1 MAIAKNGILGGFS
14 GSVGDVVG
22 ATWKGITTVRSK
34 SAIERKPLTQKQK
47 DALQTTKLVLDFW
60 KETNTM
66 YPWIDL
72 SSKELGMIPMNV
84 FQRKYRGNVLAS
96 AIDTTP
102 FPPFNLVP
110 KKILYYDWFG
120 PLPGDTHGDFDGEYT
135 ETILNQYPTHT
146 VDITILQFRA
156 VGGSAKLYKVWRS
169 LNNLVSDE
177 GAWFTMNY
185 DVKQSDCWILSVM
198 LKDPTTHAVVGTQ
211 QRNSMSWVDKE

>member
-34 SAIERKPLTQKQK
+34 SAIEKKPLTQKQK

-72 SSKELGMIPMNV
+72 TSKELGMIPMNV

-96 AIDTTP
+96 ATRAIP
-102 FPPFNLVP
+102 FMPFNLVQ
-110 KKILYYDWFG
+110 KKILKYDWFA
-120 PLPGDTHGDFDGEYT
+120 PLPGYTHQEFDGEFT
-135 ETILNQYPTHT
+135 AEIISKYPTHT
-146 VDITILQFRA
+146 VDITIFQFRA
-156 VGGSAKLYKVWRS
+156 VGGSAKLYKVWRK
-169 LNNLVSDE
+169 LNTPVSDE
-177 GAWFTMNY
+177 GAWFNINY
-185 DVKQSDCWILSVM
+185 DVQQNDCWCVSIM
-198 LKDPTTHAVVGTQ
+198 LRAPGTHAVVGTQ
-211 QRNSMSWVDKE
+211 QRNSMSWDD

>member
-14 GSVGDVVG
+14 GSVGDIVG

-34 SAIERKPLTQKQK
+34 SAIEKKPLTQKQK

-72 SSKELGMIPMNV
+72 TSKELGMIPMNV
-84 FQRKYRGNVLAS
+84 FQRKYRSNVLAS
-96 AIDTTP
+96 ATNYTP

-120 PLPGDTHGDFDGEYT
+120 PLPGDTHGEFDGEYT
-135 ETILNQYPTHT
+135 PEIISKYPTHT
-146 VDITILQFRA
+146 VDITIFQFRA
-156 VGGSAKLYKVWRS
+156 VGGSAKLYKVWRN
-169 LNNLVSDE
+169 LNTRVSDE
-177 GAWFTMNY
+177 YTYFDMHC
-185 DVKQSDCWILSVM
+185 DVQQNDCWLVSIM
-198 LKDPTTHAVVGTQ
+198 LRNPTTHAVVGTQ
-211 QRNSMSWVDKE
+211 QFNRISWED

>member
-34 SAIERKPLTQKQK
+34 SAIEKKPLSQKQK

-72 SSKELGMIPMNV
+72 TSKELGMTPMNV
-84 FQRKYRGNVLAS
+84 FQRKYRSNVLSS
-96 AIDTTP
+96 ATNYKP

-120 PLPGDTHGDFDGEYT
+120 PLPGDTHGEFDGEYT
-135 ETILNQYPTHT
+135 PEILAKYPTHT
-146 VDITILQFRA
+146 VDITIFQFRQ

-169 LNNLVSDE
+169 LNNLVADE
-177 GAWFTMNY
+177 GAWFPMNY
-185 DVKQSDCWILSVM
+185 NVQQNDNWLLSVM
-198 LKDPTTHAVVGTQ
+198 LKSPTTHAVVGTQ
-211 QRNSMSWVDKE
+211 QRNSYSWED

>member
-14 GSVGDVVG
+14 GSVGDIVG

-34 SAIERKPLTQKQK
+34 SAIEKKPLTQKQK

-72 SSKELGMIPMNV
+72 TSKEIGMIPMNV

-96 AIDTTP
+96 ATATTP
-102 FPPFNLVP
+102 FAPFNLVP
-110 KKILYYDWFG
+110 KKILYYDWFA

-135 ETILNQYPTHT
+135 ETILNQYPTHR
-146 VDITILQFRA
+146 VDITIIQFRK
-156 VGGSAKLYKVWRS
+156 VGGSAKLYKVWRK
-169 LNNLVSDE
+169 LNTRVIDG
-177 GAWFTMNY
+177 GAWFDMHY
-185 DVKQSDCWILSVM
+185 DVQQNDSWLVSIM
-198 LKDPTTHAVVGTQ
+198 LKSPGSQVAYRTQ
-211 QRNSMSWVDKE
+211 QRNDISWED

>member
-34 SAIERKPLTQKQK
+34 SAIEKKPLTQKQK

-72 SSKELGMIPMNV
+72 TSKELGMTQMNV

-96 AIDTTP
+96 ATSAAP
-102 FPPFNLVP
+102 FMPFNLVS
-110 KKILYYDWFG
+110 KKILKYDWFA
-120 PLPGDTHGDFDGEYT
+120 PLPGYTSQEFDGEFT
-135 ETILNQYPTHT
+135 DAIISQYPTHT
-146 VDITILQFRA
+146 VDITIIQFRR
-156 VGGSAKLYKVWRS
+156 VGGSAKLYKVWRE
-169 LNNLVSDE
+169 LNTRVSDE
-177 GAWFTMNY
+177 GTWFTIHY
-185 DVKQSDCWILSVM
+185 DVQQNDSWLVSIM
-198 LKDPTTHAVVGTQ
+198 LKEPTKHAVVGTQ
-211 QRNSMSWVDKE
+211 QRNSISWKD